1 MTSPR
6 RQGLEAA
13 PDEILVERASQ
24 GDAAAF
30 EALIRRHSPLMRAY
44 VSRIVGSLSEAD
56 DVVQESL
63 YTAWRRLPELR
74 DPKAVKAWL
83 MQIASRQAFKHLRR
97 RPPEDPLPLLE
108 AAHPSDTQPENV
120 AIRNAQLQALAG
132 ALDTLPPDL
141 RQAWLLREVA
151 ELSYDDIAKQLN
163 IPRTTVR
170 GKLSRARASIFA
182 QMEEW
187 R

>member
-1 MTSPR
+1 MTAPR

-24 GDAAAF
+24 GDPAAF
-30 EALIRRHSPLMRAY
+30 EVLICRHAPLMRAY

-63 YTAWRRLPELR
+63 YTAWRRLPQLR
-74 DPKAVKAWL
+74 DPSAVKAWL

-97 RPPEDPLPLLE
+97 RPPEDPLPILD
-108 AAHPSDTQPENV
+108 AAHPSDTQPEDV
-120 AIRNAQLQALAG
+120 AIRNAQLQALAT
-132 ALDTLPPDL
+132 ALDALAPDL
-141 RQAWLLREVA
+141 RQAWLLREIA
-151 ELSYDDIAKQLN
+151 ELSYDDIAKQLD

-170 GKLSRARASIFA
+170 GKLSRARASIYA
-182 QMEEW
+182 QMEQW

>member
-1 MTSPR
+1 MTAPR
-6 RQGLEAA
+6 RQGLAVA

-24 GDAAAF
+24 GDPAAF
-30 EALIRRHSPLMRAY
+30 EVLIRRHAPLMRAY

-74 DPKAVKAWL
+74 DPTAVKAWL
-83 MQIASRQAFKHLRR
+83 MQIASRQAFKHFRR
-97 RPPEDPLPLLE
+97 RPPDDPLPILE

-120 AIRNAQLQALAG
+120 AIRNAQLQALAT
-132 ALDTLPPDL
+132 ALDTLAPDL
-141 RQAWLLREVA
+141 RQAWLLREIA
-151 ELSYDDIAKQLN
+151 ELSYDDIAKQLD

-170 GKLSRARASIFA
+170 GKLSRARASIYA
-182 QMEEW
+182 QMEGW